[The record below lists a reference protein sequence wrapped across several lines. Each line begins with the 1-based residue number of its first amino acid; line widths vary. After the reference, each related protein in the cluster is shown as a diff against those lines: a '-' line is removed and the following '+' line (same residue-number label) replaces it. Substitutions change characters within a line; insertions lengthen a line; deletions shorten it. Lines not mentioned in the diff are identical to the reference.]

1 MLRPY
6 LAEQPLNARKST
18 MRWTTR
24 RSRSRSILIRPH
36 CPPLRGR
43 WRRKSSKRKKPI
55 SPPTWTIS
63 RKTRPS
69 KNWKKK
75 LDLPKNI
82 ASPWRGKSQPLER
95 RHRALATVGLL
106 QRLSSKAASTTL
118 FLANQK
124 LTKRSPSRKKKK
136 RKKRSLKKPRRR
148 PKRFS
153 MLRLGATAPWMGGLK
168 SALQRG
174 LRLIRSARR
183 VRLSILGAVSVD
195 AAAGVGDAFVSTNR
209 RTFR

>member
-6 LAEQPLNARKST
+6 LVEQPLKARKST

-43 WRRKSSKRKKPI
+43 WRRKSSKRKKP
-55 SPPTWTIS
+55 
-63 RKTRPS
+63 PS

-82 ASPWRGKSQPLER
+82 ASPGRGKSQPLER

-195 AAAGVGDAFVSTNR
+195 AAAGVGVAFVST
-209 RTFR
+209 